1 MIHKT
6 LSRAFHHNKPLF
18 FAVAFLMV
26 SITSLAFNVAN
37 YSVSYAWC
45 ENRID
50 GSSERNHDC
59 LIDMY
64 DEMGSEDLA
73 EGYTFDQYNADIDT
87 CMGGNADGTSGSPDD
102 RSECANAVLTCRRH
116 SVDISKCSNGDVTAS
131 IAEWCNDG
139 KRGSAGSDDCDR
151 LKSENEDSYG
161 KLRDSYKDKAREHC
175 STAQTQRDRENCAK
189 AIEDACNIPGLQ
201 DDGTPSGTSAVAE
214 RRRLNSCYA
223 EALMN
228 TATTKE
234 DCEGRGGKWQANK
247 CEPGD
252 IECKNA
258 AGDTKTVK
266 LGEECPA
273 GYTPSDP
280 NNNPLGGDPNS
291 GDPDAGG
298 EEVTCAVDG
307 VGWIVCPISNF
318 LAKIADTAY
327 NLIEGFLGYNMMS
340 DAAAKDKLQKQWS
353 VFANLA
359 NVAFVIVFLIV
370 IFSQVSGWG
379 MDNYSLKRMMPR
391 LIVGAILVN
400 ASFWICAIAVD
411 MSNVLGTNLKELLT
425 QSAGSG
431 ANNGTW
437 ESVMSSILTG
447 TAVVGTA
454 IVIGAV
460 GAALSGGFFALLGL
474 ALPVLIG
481 ALVAI
486 FTVFLILVAR
496 QALIT
501 ILIVLAPLAFVANL
515 LPNTEQWY
523 KRWQKAFMG
532 VLVVFPA
539 IAILFGGAQLAA
551 GILMSAGGIT
561 MNIFALGVQ
570 AAPLFLVLTVLKKL
584 MQVDGIAGMSQRFGG
599 KLGGAL
605 GKKGQE
611 AANRR
616 QAKFNANHM
625 APSNHSRWDPRRYAG
640 GAARRAK
647 QHAWEDGITEQRANE
662 AFRSSNSERLRNDP
676 EYRMRMAGNN
686 EDTANLLRAQAE
698 QQGVEE
704 ATKHKQA
711 FQTRYDD
718 MSSDAIMS
726 ELGLTIDNDGNIDGM
741 EQALERNGAQ
751 VAAAVAALGKRGFDN
766 NGHLAGISNAVIAHA
781 EGSSM
786 ARGAVAESMTN
797 LGVMGAGAANAMRME
812 GPGGDNL
819 DRRLA
824 ASAAGM
830 SEENIAKL
838 RGSEFAAVANAA
850 QQTGNFDA
858 MTNLVDKSE
867 RLINPDHRLHGQ
879 IKEGTIQEM
888 ERLGIR
894 RP

>member
-1 MIHKT
+1 MKSIRFSQTVRQHKIFILSLLIAPFFST
-6 LSRAFHHNKPLF
+6 LINT
-18 FAVAFLMV
+18 VAYPTPVM
-26 SITSLAFNVAN
+26 AWCDKN
-37 YSVSYAWC
+37 YSDNGSDLGNDDNPGSLLNFEADCVQSNY
-45 ENRID
+45 D
-50 GSSERNHDC
+50 GLPSEVKSSVDFGTYQEYVKSC
-59 LIDMY
+59 
-64 DEMGSEDLA
+64 
-73 EGYTFDQYNADIDT
+73 TQ
-87 CMGGNADGTSGSPDD
+87 GNADGNDGDADFNNGAYCINAVTT
-102 RSECANAVLTCRRH
+102 CLANAIDTSRCA
-116 SVDISKCSNGDVTAS
+116 DGDRTAS
-131 IAEWCNDG
+131 IVDCNQGRRRSDPG
-139 KRGSAGSDDCDR
+139 KGCDAM
-151 LKSENEDSYG
+151 KNINEDSV
-161 KLRDSYKDKAREHC
+161 RDVRNKAVDLC
-175 STAQTQRDRENCAK
+175 SSASTD
-189 AIEDACNIPGLQ
+189 DAARRSCTSALSQCNNPGFHN
-201 DDGTPSGTSAVAE
+201 DGTPHDNVGGVSAASAPAASSIFDNCLKKALAE
-214 RRRLNSCYA
+214 S
-223 EALMN
+223 
-228 TATTKE
+228 ATNEE
-234 DCEGRGGKWQANK
+234 DCTGRGGEWKDNK
-247 CEPGD
+247 CSPSEDFSLINNRENSNPND
-252 IECKNA
+252 
-258 AGDTKTVK
+258 
-266 LGEECPA
+266 
-273 GYTPSDP
+273 PSDP
-280 NNNPLGGDPNS
+280 NDSDN
-291 GDPDAGG
+291 GG

-411 MSNVLGTNLKELLT
+411 MSNILGTNLKELLT

-454 IVIGAV
+454 IVIGTV